1 MIVAKR
7 EVGLEQYFTSPKIAG
22 ACVDLLMK
30 YYNLEDFDYVI
41 EPSSGDGAFAMY
53 LTDKTITIDIDPTR
67 PAKLTMN
74 FLNYVPPEGEGHIL
88 VVGNPPF
95 GQRASQAFKFIN
107 HAATFCDVIAFVLP
121 NTFHGTSFKNRMPEY
136 FHEVTH
142 MDVSGKWG
150 DNVLNLSFFIYERQ
164 NVARAKI
171 VEQTKHEDFEL
182 HHAHLGWCDEQQFK
196 LFKDQYDFAMSQVGN
211 IRVKDFD
218 KMAKKGSH
226 FFVKANKPGVRE
238 VFDQMTFEEGSNT
251 AHKSLSKAEII
262 KQYKVL
268 TGETE

>member
-1 MIVAKR
+1 MKR

-22 ACVDLLMK
+22 ACVDLVAK
-30 YYNLEDFDYVI
+30 YYDLEAFDYVI

-53 LTDKTITIDIDPTR
+53 LTDNTITIDVDPTR

-95 GQRASQAFKFIN
+95 GARASIAFKFIN
-107 HAATFCDVIAFVLP
+107 HAATFADVIAFVLP
-121 NTFHGTSFKNRMPEY
+121 NAFHGTSYKNRMPEY

-150 DNVLNLSFFIYERQ
+150 ENILNLSFFIYERR
-164 NVARAKI
+164 NTAREKI
-171 VEQTKHEDFEL
+171 VEQKTHEDFDL
-182 HHAHLGWCDEQQFK
+182 YHAHLAWIDEQDFI
-196 LFKDQYDFAMSQVGN
+196 LVKDKYDFAMSQVGN
-211 IRVKDFD
+211 IKVKDLD
-218 KMAKKGSH
+218 KLAKRGSH
-226 FFVKANKPGVRE
+226 FFIKENKPGVRE
-238 VFDQMTFEEGSNT
+238 VFEKMQFDEGSNT

-268 TGETE
+268 TGEAE